1 MFLKYGLDADYFPQD
16 LKTLYDSYSYKH
28 SKHLNLPHPIYNISW
43 IFQWPFTVVNRH
55 HFFILTCELYYKWWS
70 KFEYSDIN
78 KKILKDIETFD
89 ENNLYVEHEEKAKKA
104 FTLENQGFKAP
115 SLASLKEKYPQASV
129 QELKKK
135 MLMALASQLDEL
147 KEDDIMSTSS
157 KSQAPSN
164 TQEKIDPID
173 PQDMDNYMA

>member
-1 MFLKYGLDADYFPQD
+1 MFLKYGLDADYFRQD
-16 LKTLYDSYSYKH
+16 LKTLYNSYSYKH
-28 SKHLNLPHPIYNISW
+28 SKNLNLPHPIYNISW
-43 IFQWPFTVVNRH
+43 IFQWSFTVANRH

-115 SLASLKEKYPQASV
+115 SLASLKQKYPQA
-129 QELKKK
+129 ELKKK

>member
-1 MFLKYGLDADYFPQD
+1 M
-16 LKTLYDSYSYKH
+16 
-28 SKHLNLPHPIYNISW
+28 
-43 IFQWPFTVVNRH
+43 
-55 HFFILTCELYYKWWS
+55 
-70 KFEYSDIN
+70 
-78 KKILKDIETFD
+78 
-89 ENNLYVEHEEKAKKA
+89 EHEEKAKKA

-115 SLASLKEKYPQASV
+115 SLASLKQKYPQA
-129 QELKKK
+129 ELKKK